1 MDVKLILDF
10 LKDLNKNNSMDWMK
24 NNKSYYE
31 QAKGEFEYL
40 ILALIKEIKSFDNS
54 IIILPPKD
62 YMFKLNRD
70 TRFSHDKSPY
80 NPSFRAHISR
90 ARKLPIPVGY
100 FINIKP
106 NNTFLGGGLFAS
118 MFSEATKNIRE
129 YILKN
134 EKKFVEIIDAP
145 DFKNNFIV
153 EGEKLKNVP
162 KEYDVRHK
170 LAEYL
175 KYKSWYLENKISDKD
190 FLDQD
195 NFIKVSVKIFKHMK
209 PFNDFLNKALK
220 DFKMPERK

>member
-1 MDVKLILDF
+1 MDTKLIMKF
-10 LKDLNKNNSMDWMK
+10 LKDLNSNNTMDWMK
-24 NNKSYYE
+24 SNKTYYD
-31 QAKGEFEYL
+31 QAKTEFENI
-40 ILALIKEIKSFDNS
+40 ILELTKEIKTFDNS

-80 NPSFRAHISR
+80 NPSFRAHISE

-100 FINIKP
+100 FISIKP

-118 MFSEATKNIRE
+118 MFSEATKRIRDC
-129 YILKN
+129 ILKN
-134 EKKFVEIIDAP
+134 EKKFIEIIETSE
-145 DFKNNFIV
+145 FKNNFVI

-162 KEYDVRHK
+162 KEYDSEHG

-175 KYKSWYLENKISDKD
+175 KYKSWYLEYKLTDKEFLDKD
-190 FLDQD
+190 NFL
-195 NFIKVSVKIFKHMK
+195 KTSVKIFKYMK
-209 PFNDFLNKALK
+209 PFNDFLNRALK

>member
-1 MDVKLILDF
+1 
-10 LKDLNKNNSMDWMK
+10 MDWMK

-31 QAKGEFEYL
+31 QAKNEFEDL
-40 ILALIKEIKSFDNS
+40 IMKLTNEIKTFDNT
-54 IIILPPKD
+54 IVILPPKD

-80 NPSFRAHISR
+80 NPSFRAHISK

-100 FINIKP
+100 FLSIKP

-118 MFSEATKNIRE
+118 MFSKATKDIRD
-129 YILKN
+129 YLLKN
-134 EKKFVEIIDAP
+134 EKEFVQIIETP
-145 DFKNNFIV
+145 EFKSNFTI

-162 KEYDVRHK
+162 KEYNSEHR

-175 KYKSWYLENKISDKD
+175 KYKSWYLEYKITDKE
-190 FLDQD
+190 FLDE
-195 NFIKVSVKIFKHMK
+195 FIKTSSKIFRYMK